1 MFQDGAHNS
10 YGGASGGAGSE
21 VLRGQLYLLS
31 SAAIHNFYH
40 INRSECLFY
49 FFNIK
54 LFVMWIVINLKTGR
68 LKKNYSHIYNKQ
80 RPVS

>member
-54 LFVMWIVINLKTGR
+54 LFLM
-68 LKKNYSHIYNKQ
+68 
-80 RPVS
+80 